1 MYMFDINIK
10 KKAMNFFVQLEKV
23 WCKVLNIYNPYR
35 DPWKVR
41 VTKCIPD
48 FDGQAYKQY
57 PEHNFVY
64 DKLFIARSQS
74 ISCGTL
80 EDLLENKHRV
90 KEFPIFIKPRYGH
103 KSASSKNC
111 YKIHSFEEL
120 KNYKEI
126 PDMMWSEFINDTEGM
141 TDFFIHNGT
150 IVYQITYLYSETQ
163 HGVIA
168 DDWKYI
174 SPDNNPPEKIVTWT
188 QANMKGFTGV
198 CNVQY
203 RGTKIIEVGLRLA
216 RGGAYVL
223 NTKNERLIKS
233 INTLCEHKVW
243 DYDNFADLSYE
254 PFYSFKC
261 YTEAPVL
268 YLYPQHLLDYVM
280 KTNNC
285 LEFYEYYF
293 EPSGKTGMVFLQYL
307 HKDFDEG
314 MQLKKKIE
322 QVFTLSQ
329 YLFFMLFMITIIA
342 FAFQYKHRNQIL
354 IVFLVIFAT
363 RFINAIVSNYN
374 LLNAQKQSLLH

>member
-1 MYMFDINIK
+1 M
-10 KKAMNFFVQLEKV
+10 
-23 WCKVLNIYNPYR
+23 
-35 DPWKVR
+35 
-41 VTKCIPD
+41 
-48 FDGQAYKQY
+48 
-57 PEHNFVY
+57 
-64 DKLFIARSQS
+64 
-74 ISCGTL
+74 
-80 EDLLENKHRV
+80 
-90 KEFPIFIKPRYGH
+90 
-103 KSASSKNC
+103 
-111 YKIHSFEEL
+111 
-120 KNYKEI
+120 
-126 PDMMWSEFINDTEGM
+126 
-141 TDFFIHNGT
+141 
-150 IVYQITYLYSETQ
+150 TYLYSKTQ

-174 SPDNNPPEKIVTWT
+174 SPENKPPEKIITWT
-188 QANMKGFTGV
+188 QANMKGYTGV

-223 NTKNERLIKS
+223 NAKNERLIKS

-243 DYDNFADLSYE
+243 DYDNFEDLSYE

-261 YTEAPVL
+261 YTEAPEV

-280 KTNNC
+280 KANDC
-285 LEFYEYYF
+285 LEFYEYYL

-314 MQLKKKIE
+314 MQLKKNIE

-329 YLFFMLFMITIIA
+329 YLFFILFIVTIIA
-342 FAFQYKHRNQIL
+342 FAIQYKNRNQIL
-354 IVFLVIFAT
+354 IVFLVIFAS